1 MGRLAEIFLAGILS
15 CIFTLTLVAQ
25 EIDTVPEQP
34 TPIDN
39 REFFEV
45 ATQARITQRF
55 EIYDPHSA
63 EDLQAVKAMGFDQ
76 VILDYP
82 NLHSTATDLGLDV
95 VLANWW
101 HQDTTQATIDEAFVL
116 ASKVKTGRLRGISMQ
131 DEPER
136 NSPDTPFKYY
146 VDLYQQLKPRMTD
159 ALSDV
164 RLELSYWGPLKS
176 WDERYYEY
184 FSFLYESCDVMRL
197 MPYPDLHED
206 ALGEVTLM
214 MHRSRR
220 AMRLASVDIPQIVI
234 LQTWVLPPENKL
246 PTIPELR
253 VMAYQAMLGGAEVV
267 SFFEYKPGLWSQTP
281 GFTNGFSE
289 LMHELR
295 SLSHRW
301 SGADL
306 STVLHA
312 NGILVSTAVWPSG
325 GTATI
330 TINTNREPT
339 AGLQPLE
346 IRDNSLAPLSP
357 VEQLAEVKSRPS
369 ASQQWP
375 WPHEAPVP
383 QHLQNQPTL
392 CVENSELTKNAGQ
405 PTVGRCW
412 PHSDAFAQCSTA
424 VCAMS
429 GWTAPLSA
437 QLSARRGSERGTR
450 VRIFRRNL

>member
-1 MGRLAEIFLAGILS
+1 MRRRAETLLFGILGCMIS
-15 CIFTLTLVAQ
+15 FSLMAQ
-25 EIDTVPEQP
+25 EIEHAPEQP
-34 TPIDN
+34 PPVDN
-39 REFFEV
+39 SEFFEV

-55 EIYDPHSA
+55 EIYDPHSL
-63 EDLQAVKAMGFDQ
+63 EDLQAVKTMGFDQ
-76 VILDYP
+76 VILDFP
-82 NLHSTATDLGLDV
+82 NLHSAATNLGLDV

-101 HQDTTQATIDEAFVL
+101 HQDTTQTAIDEALLL
-116 ASKVKTGRLRGISMQ
+116 ATKVKTGRLRGISMQ

-146 VDLYQQLKPRMTD
+146 VDLYQQLKPRMTE
-159 ALSDV
+159 ALSNV
-164 RLELSYWGPLKS
+164 QLELSYWGPLKS

-267 SFFEYKPGLWSQTP
+267 SFFEYKPELWAQTP
-281 GFTNGFSE
+281 GFTDGFRE
-289 LMHELR
+289 LMRELR
-295 SLSHRW
+295 NLSHRW
-301 SGADL
+301 SGAEL
-306 STVLHA
+306 TTVLHTD
-312 NGILVSTAVWPSG
+312 GILESTAVWPSG
-325 GTATI
+325 GIATI

-339 AGLQPLE
+339 SGLQPLE
-346 IRDNSLAPLSP
+346 IRDSSLTPLSP
-357 VEQLAEVKSRPS
+357 MGQFADVESRPS
-369 ASQQWP
+369 VSQLWP
-375 WPHEAPVP
+375 SSQIAPEV

-392 CVENSELTKNAGQ
+392 YIEGSLLTKHACQ
-405 PTVGRCW
+405 PSVGHCW
-412 PHSDAFAQCSTA
+412 PHFDAFALCPA
-424 VCAMS
+424 NGCAKS
-429 GWTAPLSA
+429 VWVTQLSA
-437 QLSARRGSERGTR
+437 QRPARRTSEWVAR
-450 VRIFRRNL
+450 VGIFRKNR

>member
-1 MGRLAEIFLAGILS
+1 MGRRAEIFLFGILGCMNS
-15 CIFTLTLVAQ
+15 FSLMAQ
-25 EIDTVPEQP
+25 EIENSLKQP
-34 TPIDN
+34 PPVDN
-39 REFFEV
+39 SEFFEV
-45 ATQARITQRF
+45 ETQARITQRF
-55 EIYDPHSA
+55 EIYDPHSL

-82 NLHSTATDLGLDV
+82 NLHSAATDLGLDV

-101 HQDTTQATIDEAFVL
+101 HQDTTQAAIDEALNL
-116 ASKVKTGRLRGISMQ
+116 ASQVKSGRLRGISIQ

-159 ALSDV
+159 VLSDV

-214 MHRSRR
+214 LHRSRR
-220 AMRLASVDIPQIVI
+220 AMGLASVDIPQIVI

-253 VMAYQAMLGGAEVV
+253 VMAYQAMLGDAEVV
-267 SFFEYKPGLWSQTP
+267 SFFEYKPELWAQTP
-281 GFTNGFSE
+281 GFTDGFSE
-289 LMHELR
+289 LMRELR
-295 SLSHRW
+295 NLSYRW
-301 SGADL
+301 SGANL
-306 STVLHA
+306 TTVLHA
-312 NGILVSTAVWPSG
+312 NGILESTAVWPSG

-339 AGLQPLE
+339 AGLQALE
-346 IRDNSLAPLSP
+346 IRDSSLAPPSS
-357 VEQLAEVKSRPS
+357 VEQLVEVETIATVSHWWPSCEAFVQHPSKRCAVFSACDANRVDSCSHRRKSWRLP
-369 ASQQWP
+369 
-375 WPHEAPVP
+375 
-383 QHLQNQPTL
+383 LR
-392 CVENSELTKNAGQ
+392 
-405 PTVGRCW
+405 GR
-412 PHSDAFAQCSTA
+412 
-424 VCAMS
+424 
-429 GWTAPLSA
+429 
-437 QLSARRGSERGTR
+437 
-450 VRIFRRNL
+450 

>member
-1 MGRLAEIFLAGILS
+1 MGLRTEIGLLGIFGCLFS
-15 CIFTLTLVAQ
+15 ISLMAQ
-25 EIDTVPEQP
+25 ENDSAPEQP
-34 TPIDN
+34 PPVDN
-39 REFFEV
+39 SEFFGV

-55 EIYDPHSA
+55 EIYDPHSLA
-63 EDLQAVKAMGFDQ
+63 DLQAVKAMGFDQ

-82 NLHSTATDLGLDV
+82 NLHSAATDLGLDV

-101 HQDTTQATIDEAFVL
+101 HQDTSQEAIDEALTL
-116 ASKVKTGRLRGISMQ
+116 ASKVETGRLRGISIQ

-146 VDLYQQLKPRMTD
+146 VDLYRQLKPRLND
-159 ALSDV
+159 ALSGV

-267 SFFEYKPGLWSQTP
+267 SFFEYKPEVWSQTP
-281 GFTNGFSE
+281 GFTGGFSE
-289 LMHELR
+289 LMRELR
-295 SLSHRW
+295 NLSRRW
-301 SGADL
+301 SEAEVT
-306 STVLHA
+306 TVLHA
-312 NGILVSTAVWPSG
+312 NGILESKAVWPSG

-339 AGLQPLE
+339 SGLQALE
-346 IRDNSLAPLSP
+346 IRDSSLTSP
-357 VEQLAEVKSRPS
+357 SSVEQLAEVEWRPS
-369 ASQQWP
+369 ANQQWP
-375 WPHEAPVP
+375 LSQDIAAVQGPVIE
-383 QHLQNQPTL
+383 
-392 CVENSELTKNAGQ
+392 C
-405 PTVGRCW
+405 
-412 PHSDAFAQCSTA
+412 TA
-424 VCAMS
+424 LRYCEPDETCNNRGKRKS
-429 GWTAPLSA
+429 WRLPLR
-437 QLSARRGSERGTR
+437 LRLRR
-450 VRIFRRNL
+450 